1 MRRVL
6 ELEVACFVALR
17 IVAHVGRVDDELDV
31 GGCERG
37 SELFRRSDAVGDGR
51 RQRVVVQAAR
61 ELPDRAGTKRVLR
74 LDAEDELLEVG
85 EASQRCHGPGE
96 RAGGRAVD
104 PADARPERGLREA
117 LQEPE
122 LEQDP
127 VDPSAG
133 EDERDVASD

>member
-17 IVAHVGRVDDELDV
+17 VVAHVGRVDDELDL
-31 GGCERG
+31 GGCERD
-37 SELFRRSDAVGDGR
+37 SELLRRSDAVGDRR

-61 ELPDRAGTKRVLR
+61 ELPDRARTERVLR

-85 EASQRCHGPGE
+85 KASQRCHGSGE

-104 PADARPERGLREA
+104 PADARPERGLRES

-127 VDPSAG
+127 VDPAAR
-133 EDERDVASD
+133 EDEGDVASV